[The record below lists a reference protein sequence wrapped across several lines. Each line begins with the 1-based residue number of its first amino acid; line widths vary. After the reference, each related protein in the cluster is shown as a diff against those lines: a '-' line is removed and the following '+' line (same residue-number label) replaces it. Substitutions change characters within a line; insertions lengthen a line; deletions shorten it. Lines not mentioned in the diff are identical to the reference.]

1 MMNDR
6 RWIKYYSSADDILLV
21 GEGDFS
27 FSLSLGTA
35 FSNSS
40 KIVATSLDTYEEL
53 LQKYKNAM
61 KNVVFLGILGAFVLH
76 GVDAARM
83 RTHPHLQFKKFDY
96 IVYNFPHAGFCLRED
111 NPDMLR
117 MHRDLVRGFL
127 LNASCM
133 LHFDGEIHIR
143 HKSNATFDRWKIEDL
158 GLECS
163 LVCIAQDEFR
173 IEEFPG
179 YNNKRGSSSRAD
191 EPFPL
196 GPCKTYRFRL
206 ISSWMFHLMRQM
218 HPVPSSFASQMFP
231 NPPPRPLVPQHQ
243 PLITTVD
250 DHGSARG
257 YCTCWDCRTRRDS
270 STKQRQMHPS
280 ASRMFP
286 NPPPITT
293 VGDHGA
299 ARRYY
304 ASECCCG
311 SWDCRTSRDSS
322 TKRHQM
328 HSVPPF
334 ASQMFPNPPP
344 LVQQHQPPITTVDDH
359 GAARQYYASECL
371 CWDCRT
377 TRDTST
383 KRRRLG

>member
-27 FSLSLGTA
+27 FSLSLGLA
-35 FSNSS
+35 FCNSS
-40 KIVATSLDTYEEL
+40 KIVATSLDTHEEL

-61 KNVVFLGILGAFVLH
+61 QNVVFLGILGAFVLH
-76 GVDAARM
+76 GVDATRM
-83 RTHPHLQFKKFDY
+83 RNHPQLQFKKFDY

-111 NPDMLR
+111 NPDMLK
-117 MHRDLVRGFL
+117 DLVRGFL

-133 LHFDGEIHIR
+133 LQFDGEIHIR

-158 GLECS
+158 GSECS

-206 ISSWMFHLMRQM
+206 MSSWKFHLMRRM

-231 NPPPRPLVPQHQ
+231 NPPPRPLVPQLQ
-243 PLITTVD
+243 PPITTVD
-250 DHGSARG
+250 DNR

-270 STKQRQMHPS
+270 STKQRPMMHPVPPPAPRMLPNPPPITAVGDHGAAQRYYYGSWDCRTSRDSSMKRRQMHPVPPF

-286 NPPPITT
+286 NPPPVDQQHQPLITT
-293 VGDHGA
+293 VDDHGA

-304 ASECCCG
+304 ASECLR
-311 SWDCRTSRDSS
+311 WDCRTS
-322 TKRHQM
+322 
-328 HSVPPF
+328 
-334 ASQMFPNPPP
+334 
-344 LVQQHQPPITTVDDH
+344 
-359 GAARQYYASECL
+359 
-371 CWDCRT
+371 
-377 TRDTST
+377 RDTST

>member
-111 NPDMLR
+111 NPDML
-117 MHRDLVRGFL
+117 
-127 LNASCM
+127 
-133 LHFDGEIHIR
+133 R